1 MANVGG
7 VNITFG
13 ADLSNLDAAS
23 KGVKSYIDKIEKQFQ
38 DIRLENIIKGD
49 PFSSTRDYF
58 KIAKTEIN
66 NVFASWS
73 QNITG
78 VEENMGKWAVKVKV
92 LSNTIAS
99 SYNSILDK
107 MDTAN
112 KLQKEIAKIDSK
124 KLRENPLKMGGQ
136 KFSTIGQMN
145 KFINEYK
152 VEKDAGGKQKLGSKV
167 EAELSKFGEQ
177 LKSAYESYRKLSAEE
192 KKDTSNQ
199 KYKEKLETIKS
210 LAGFEERRTQIV
222 RQLTLEE
229 EKYAS
234 NIKNNFNVEES
245 RAKLLKVLEA
255 KRAAGT
261 FGGVQKARME
271 KYSKE
276 DDLYNESK
284 ASSVDA
290 ALKRRSDRLKE
301 LGLEEKRLRVEM
313 SQGMYVDKNKRAL
326 LKNLEERIAAGIKLT
341 PELTAEVTKLR
352 KEFEK
357 PIKKDAF
364 MSKKWLM
371 ERAVWFIQLRGFW
384 ILWRGLMDSMKEA
397 FAFDQ
402 EMASVQAIT
411 QVATKSFEELRVKAL
426 EVGATTMFSAKEAA
440 SGMIT
445 LAQAGLSAKEILASI
460 QDVAELATATM
471 YDFKGTAELVT
482 TVMRSWGYEAK
493 DTKEIVDIL
502 ASSINSSRLTMDGL
516 VTSMNYVSGIAS
528 EVNLSLA
535 ETTAILGTFSNRGL
549 NASVAATSLRGLLAE
564 LLKPTD
570 RFRRVLEKTGVD
582 LTKVDVSIY
591 SVSEILNTLKDA
603 GWTAE
608 HAFRAFDRRVANGA
622 AIAIQ
627 SADSL
632 DELASK
638 MNQVDR
644 AAIMSAQNLFAV
656 SAQWKQFKDITIA
669 VAADVTNNL
678 KTFFLSVIEI
688 FSGMIKLIGYVVGPI
703 TRAFGSVMDAMYNF
717 DRGQD
722 KLIADMVDIQN
733 QFREYQNELDAIV
746 GKYRQ
751 VRDEEVSLQ
760 RLFKQAKKP
769 HLDTQDVIATYRK
782 AINMAKQ
789 SKLISAEESKT
800 LVTMTTTQ
808 DGRLKIEKQ
817 LIGAVEERVRKLGDE
832 YTKIKEIQTT
842 QTTFRLAEK
851 MPELKKMVESY
862 QGYVKARDDM
872 LSGDTMKTFKEKNP
886 KWYMQ
891 FKSKEEL
898 FEAIASANKQA
909 DEDVA
914 KHAQKISAS
923 LNAMDDSM
931 LDLVKTTELWTD
943 DKLKGAYELAQKI
956 AKELVEGKKAMSA
969 QGDYILD
976 DYSAEMKKLGGEA
989 PSIAQENKTDPEKKA
1004 DLEKSKQKM
1013 EIELRQLKRERD
1025 LLQKEQTDTKEPEK
1039 VLKFKDSILSKNNS
1053 ILAKNEQI
1061 AETEHEIGKLQLQ
1074 ISNDK
1079 KLIETTSNALLSSIK
1094 DEAIIQAKLN
1104 KENDDRN
1111 AKLKTSQEVQE
1122 RLNTMSNN
1130 IVDSLDLQVELAKSR
1145 GTSEKELL
1153 YLEMEKHAV
1162 LTSVAQTMLEI
1173 DKATNGVFL
1182 TDEQRLSLQTELNK
1196 KQTEYLGLVNKNKQI
1211 QINDI
1216 NMAASE
1222 ELSILNRKL
1231 KHKEIEV
1238 ASELE
1243 LLKIQKKQSDVILN
1257 RIFETMQKIN
1267 LDEKERKQ
1275 LALEYNEEMLKGA
1288 DLDEKI
1294 LRQEDLSYD
1303 IWKHIVEKS
1312 KSFREMLHDIG
1323 KLLVDELAAGFANVM
1338 QDLTGG
1344 FQEQQQEVENL
1355 KGEVNELKQ
1364 EAGELSAK
1372 GLLTDEEA
1380 KRFREITSEVDKLN
1394 QEINDLEDPIHNTAE
1409 AMKDAAKDMVDAIR
1423 KVINEWI
1430 AMQIVMG
1437 LAKAVGIGAGG
1448 IGSNASFQF
1457 GGPGSPWLAHGGVIP
1472 NIKAFR
1478 AFSKGGMTS
1487 NPTMAILGDNPS
1499 GKELV
1504 IPSEN
1509 ISSNNVSGY
1518 TKDSGQ
1524 AITIVNVISQD
1535 DVAAAMAGKAGERVI
1550 LNTIGKDM
1558 RNRGVTSRT
1567 VRA

>member
-78 VEENMGKWAVKVKV
+78 VEENMGKWAVKVKA
-92 LSNTIAS
+92 LSNTIAL

-411 QVATKSFEELRVKAL
+411 QAATKSFEELRVKAL

-644 AAIMSAQNLFAV
+644 AAIMSAQNLFVV

-717 DRGQD
+717 ARGQD
-722 KLIADMVDIQN
+722 KLITDLVDIQN
-733 QFREYQNELDAIV
+733 QFREYQNELDGII
-746 GKYRQ
+746 GKYRK
-751 VRDEEVSLQ
+751 VRDEEVRLQ
-760 RLFKQAKKP
+760 KLFRQAKKP

-789 SKLISAEESKT
+789 SKLISDEESKT
-800 LVTMTTTQ
+800 LVNMATTQ
-808 DGRLKIEKQ
+808 DGRWKIEKQ
-817 LIGAVEERVRKLGDE
+817 LTGAVSERVIKLEEE
-832 YTKIKEIQTT
+832 YTKVKEIQKT
-842 QTTFRLAEK
+842 QAEFKLAEK
-851 MPELKKMVESY
+851 MPEINEALEKYNKSKKEIDV
-862 QGYVKARDDM
+862 
-872 LSGDTMKTFKEKNP
+872 LSATRIKTMGREGDISTNIGDTVN
-886 KWYMQ
+886 
-891 FKSKEEL
+891 
-898 FEAIASANKQA
+898 
-909 DEDVA
+909 D
-914 KHAQKISAS
+914 
-923 LNAMDDSM
+923 LNAMIELLKTKNEKDVLVLGRLLNTLDENM
-931 LDLVKTTELWTD
+931 LEVIKDTWLWTD
-943 DKLKGAYELAQKI
+943 GGLKEAYEYSKKI
-956 AKELVEGKKAMSA
+956 NEELVKGKKIVGGLHGEYSLSGAAGSELKKKGGKASDTAKELKDEV
-969 QGDYILD
+969 
-976 DYSAEMKKLGGEA
+976 
-989 PSIAQENKTDPEKKA
+989 EKKA
-1004 DLEKSKQKM
+1004 DAEKKKKEM
-1013 EIELRQLKRERD
+1013 EIELRILKREKVA
-1025 LLQKEQTDTKEPEK
+1025 LQKKQQDAAITGNIRDISKEISVIDTKILNKESAIAKIEEDIGVK
-1039 VLKFKDSILSKNNS
+1039 QLRIAHYKDLVEETSASILEK
-1053 ILAKNEQI
+1053 IRK
-1061 AETEHEIGKLQLQ
+1061 
-1074 ISNDK
+1074 
-1079 KLIETTSNALLSSIK
+1079 
-1094 DEAIIQAKLN
+1094 EAIIQAEVN
-1104 KENDDRN
+1104 KAIEDRN
-1111 AKLKTSQEVQE
+1111 NKLKTSQEVQQ
-1122 RLNTMSNN
+1122 RITTLSNGT
-1130 IVDSLDLQVELAKSR
+1130 VDSIDLEIELAKSR

-1153 YLEMEKHAV
+1153 YLEMKRHDA
-1162 LTSVAQTMLEI
+1162 LTSITRTMLEM
-1173 DKATNGVFL
+1173 DKAAKGTFL

-1196 KQTEYLGLVNKNKQI
+1196 KQTESVGLVNKYKQI
-1211 QINDI
+1211 HINDI

-1257 RIFETMQKIN
+1257 RIFKTMQKIN

-1437 LAKAVGIGAGG
+1437 LAKVVGIGAGG

-1457 GGPGSPWLAHGGVIP
+1457 GGPGSPWLAHGGVIS

-1518 TKDSGQ
+1518 TRDSGQ